1 MAECKDLSAALKRL
15 ESAINRQNQ
24 CCSEVKNKLK
34 NLENRIGA
42 LERAN
47 KGNPSSTKQ
56 DRSLNDIYKRLQR
69 LESYCESIEN
79 TFKGF
84 ATTIKQIKEIFL
96 G

>member
-15 ESAINRQNQ
+15 ESAINKQNQ
-24 CCSEVKNKLK
+24 CCQETKNKLK
-34 NLENRIGA
+34 ELENRIGA
-42 LERAN
+42 LERGSRG
-47 KGNPSSTKQ
+47 GNSSAKQ

-69 LESYCESIEN
+69 LESYCQSIEGV
-79 TFKGF
+79 FKNF